1 MAPAL
6 LGSAQMIT
14 GPTEKVDTVTFM
26 ASQGPDDLLASYADV
41 VGEDEGEVLFL
52 VDLFG
57 GSPFNAAARFAAER
71 PLTDVVAGVNL
82 PMLID
87 VILRGRELPLA
98 EAVTLA
104 RSAGTSGVRSF
115 SEMHT
120 TSNQDDEGD
129 EL

>member
-1 MAPAL
+1 
-6 LGSAQMIT
+6 MIT
-14 GPTEKVDTVTFM
+14 GPTEGVDTVTF
-26 ASQGPDDLLASYADV
+26 ATSQGPDDLLASYAEA
-41 VGEDEGEVLFL
+41 VGADEGEVLFL

-87 VILRGRELPLA
+87 VILRGRERPLA
-98 EAVTLA
+98 EAVGLA
-104 RSAGTSGVRSF
+104 RSAGTTGVRTF

-120 TSNQDDEGD
+120 SSGQAEDSEGD